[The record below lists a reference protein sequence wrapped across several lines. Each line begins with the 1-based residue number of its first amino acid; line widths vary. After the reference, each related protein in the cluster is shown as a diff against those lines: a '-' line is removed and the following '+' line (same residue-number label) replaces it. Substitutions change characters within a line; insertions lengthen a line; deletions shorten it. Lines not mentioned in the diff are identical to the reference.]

1 MTKSCPRCKRILP
14 VEWYYTRKE
23 TGKPYTPCKTCII
36 KWQREYYADNRDH
49 IIKRMSKYAKRNRP
63 RCNELSRQYNRKHRM
78 LALQHYSN
86 GKVECACCG
95 EETLEF
101 LALDH
106 VNGGGGKHRRE
117 LGRGGAI
124 FTRWLRTNKYPSGYQ
139 VLCHNCNAA
148 KGYYGICPHNTAKL
162 AHALLVA

>member
-1 MTKSCPRCKRILP
+1 MIKKCPRCKLELP
-14 VEWYYTRKE
+14 IGAYYTRKE
-23 TGKPYTPCKTCII
+23 TGKPYTPCKACII
-36 KWQREYYADNRDH
+36 KWQLKYYADHKEYVLERT
-49 IIKRMSKYAKRNRP
+49 SKYQKRNRT
-63 RCNELSRQYNRKHRM
+63 RCNMLGRRYNKRHRM
-78 LALQHYSN
+78 LALQHYSG

-106 VNGGGGKHRRE
+106 INGGGGKHRQK
-117 LGRGGAI
+117 LGQGGAV
-124 FTRWLRTNKYPSGYQ
+124 FTRWLRTNKYPAGYQ

-162 AHALLVA
+162 ARALLVA